1 MKFRKRNKSTVPA
14 SITDAGGDEAGALAN
29 SGKASLE
36 LISCFEWLDY
46 LTSLDP
52 SKIDLS
58 DLFPPEDS
66 GGYTDDDYDEIINQ
80 HGPGRH
86 PAPIVSGGVALSIPL
101 FAGNTFVLDQPA
113 GDISLDV
120 VGAAPIPGN
129 NIDFKVYVMQGATAR
144 TISAATID
152 GVPVNSIRVLGAIVS
167 NVLQVFE
174 FKCLHHNGGWNAIIT
189 AE

>member
-1 MKFRKRNKSTVPA
+1 MFT
-14 SITDAGGDEAGALAN
+14 
-29 SGKASLE
+29 
-36 LISCFEWLDY
+36 
-46 LTSLDP
+46 
-52 SKIDLS
+52 
-58 DLFPPEDS
+58 
-66 GGYTDDDYDEIINQ
+66 
-80 HGPGRH
+80 
-86 PAPIVSGGVALSIPL
+86 
-101 FAGNTFVLDQPA
+101 GNTFVLDQPV

-120 VGAAPIPGN
+120 VGAKPTPGN

-152 GVPVNSIRVLGAIVS
+152 GVPVTSIRVLGATIS